1 MNPEQ
6 PKCLGSHGCSPSPVG
21 TSQGVRDGGG
31 AGWSRERCWGTWQ
44 HKHVSPPWGLQTSCQ
59 PGSPGLP
66 SPRAA
71 SSASSS
77 ARGCVRA
84 IWARGGSGGAT
95 RAACQRRT
103 EAASS
108 VSTGTAAQPLPGR
121 RGPSPRLA
129 LPVQTDLGTASEPLK
144 TSPSQPAGRRSFII
158 LEQAGGRA
166 SCLQPVPFARPV
178 PDSSAAWRGAGIRVR
193 APGPSKGHFPI
204 LGELGQHAPAE
215 SCVAPAARH

>member
-1 MNPEQ
+1 MGKVLGYLAAQARFSSLGAADKLPARLSGAPQ
-6 PKCLGSHGCSPSPVG
+6 PQGSQL
-21 TSQGVRDGGG
+21 SQ
-31 AGWSRERCWGTWQ
+31 Q
-44 HKHVSPPWGLQTSCQ
+44 LCQ
-59 PGSPGLP
+59 RLSACCMGSG
-66 SPRAA
+66 
-71 SSASSS
+71 
-77 ARGCVRA
+77 
-84 IWARGGSGGAT
+84 GGSGGAT
-95 RAACQRRT
+95 RAACQRQT

-166 SCLQPVPFARPV
+166 SCLQPVPVARPV